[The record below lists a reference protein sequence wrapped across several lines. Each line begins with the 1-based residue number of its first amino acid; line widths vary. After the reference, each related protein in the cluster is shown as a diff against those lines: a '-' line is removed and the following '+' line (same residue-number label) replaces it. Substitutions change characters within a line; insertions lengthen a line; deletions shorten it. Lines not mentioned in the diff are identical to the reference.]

1 MQYEKYTDTH
11 RKALS
16 IHVLLLVCHVYK
28 YKIIHEAV
36 VRLTQCTCN
45 SLSQNMILL
54 PCQMPNQF
62 YSSLFTGFIGKWLNK
77 KVDALDEKSAKLEAE
92 MEGKKILGKPKEE
105 QVQGDTSGG
114 GFDDDDGT
122 GLESLGVL
130 GAANLKMK
138 MKRFSKIAH
147 KNQAGNNTSGNV
159 GSGGDDNGEY
169 YNDESQYY
177 EDQGNG
183 DDGTY
188 GEEGYYDENQ
198 NYYDTA
204 EQQQGDDAYV
214 DQQQQQQQYG
224 GGDY

>member
-1 MQYEKYTDTH
+1 MISREWEYDMSNNPTIRIWWMPQITQDEVEQRHQQKLKNEKKL
-11 RKALS
+11 RAQANRMKKAA
-16 IHVLLLVCHVYK
+16 
-28 YKIIHEAV
+28 E
-36 VRLTQCTCN
+36 RLG
-45 SLSQNMILL
+45 SFADM
-54 PCQMPNQF
+54 F
-62 YSSLFTGFIGKWLNK
+62 DETGFIGKWLNK

-214 DQQQQQQQYG
+214 DQQQQQQYG